1 MSHPPIQLFA
11 PSFDIDR
18 CLAEVRAC
26 LEKGWTGIGFKTVEF
41 EQRFCAYVG
50 APFGHFVNSNTNG
63 IHVLLEMLKMTHGW
77 ADGDQIVSTA
87 MTFVSTNH
95 SILHAGLAPV
105 FADVDESLCVTAK
118 SVRAVLTPRT
128 RAVVFVS
135 IGGNSG
141 EIEAIGQLC
150 RERGLLLILDAAHAC
165 GARLRGRHLS
175 SFADYSVFS
184 FQAVKNL
191 PTGDAGLVTVRTA
204 EEDELLRRLCWC
216 GINKDTY
223 SRSKDGYKWLY
234 SVDEVGY
241 KYHGN
246 ALMAGIALAALDH
259 IDSGNERRREIALR
273 YRHGLDGFLGL
284 RFIGHANE
292 AESSRHLVQFHCPD
306 RDKLISHLDA
316 CQIGTGVHYRA
327 NSRYPM
333 YAHLP
338 SPRAETYDQ
347 QIISLPLHLRLSDED
362 VAHVVA
368 QIRNFMVKS
377 LPGVR
382 AVPAAGAAT
391 ATAGATAGATALA
404 TAVGPA
410 TTDACAAA

>member
-1 MSHPPIQLFA
+1 MSHAPIQLFA
-11 PSFDIDR
+11 PSFNIDR

-41 EQRFCAYVG
+41 EQRFCAYIG

-63 IHVLLEMLKMTHGW
+63 IHGLLEMLKMTQGW
-77 ADGDQIVSTA
+77 ADGDEIVSTA

-105 FADVDESLCVTAK
+105 FADVDDSLCVTTE
-118 SVRAVLTPRT
+118 SVRAVIGPRT
-128 RAVVFVS
+128 RAVIFVS

-141 EIEAIGQLC
+141 EIEAIAQLC
-150 RERGLLLILDAAHAC
+150 RQRGLLLILDAAHAC
-165 GARLRGRHLS
+165 GSRLRGRHLS
-175 SFADYSVFS
+175 SYADYAVFS

-234 SVDEVGY
+234 SVDEVGF

-246 ALMAGIALAALDH
+246 SIMAGIALAALDD
-259 IDSGNERRREIALR
+259 IDSGNARRREIALR
-273 YRHGLDGFLGL
+273 YRQGLDGLLGL
-284 RFIGHANE
+284 RYIAHANE
-292 AESSRHLVQFHCPD
+292 AESSHHLVQFHCPD
-306 RDKLISHLDA
+306 RDKLIAYLDS
-316 CQIGTGVHYRA
+316 CHIGTGVHYRA

-333 YAHLP
+333 YAHLAAP
-338 SPRAETYDQ
+338 HAEVVDQ
-347 QIISLPLHLRLSDED
+347 QIISLPMHLRLSDD
-362 VAHVVA
+362 DIARVVA
-368 QIRNFMVKS
+368 QIRNFMIKS
-377 LPGVR
+377 LSELRPVLAAPVLAAPVLAGV
-382 AVPAAGAAT
+382 AQ
-391 ATAGATAGATALA
+391 
-404 TAVGPA
+404 
-410 TTDACAAA
+410 AAA